1 MRENQGEAMKH
12 QGYNKRLDES
22 LGARHSGAHKQGF
35 KARRDESKGMEKAL
49 GHRAYSADKNMDKN
63 STQEH
68 GMHGRKPWWAQ
79 GSMEGGFPRQN
90 VSKEM
95 DRMDSSCQCKY
106 APPGYNRELL
116 SRAHKKMDSDAKG
129 FQKGDYV

>member
-1 MRENQGEAMKH
+1 
-12 QGYNKRLDES
+12 
-22 LGARHSGAHKQGF
+22 
-35 KARRDESKGMEKAL
+35 
-49 GHRAYSADKNMDKN
+49 
-63 STQEH
+63 
-68 GMHGRKPWWAQ
+68 MHGRKPWWAT

-95 DRMDSSCQCKY
+95 DRMDSSCACKY